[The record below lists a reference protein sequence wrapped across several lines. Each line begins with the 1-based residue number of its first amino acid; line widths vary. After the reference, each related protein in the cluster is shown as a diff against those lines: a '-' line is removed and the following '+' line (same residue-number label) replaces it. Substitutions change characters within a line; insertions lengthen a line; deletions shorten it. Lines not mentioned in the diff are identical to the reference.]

1 MAALVAVLKLALKS
15 PEVLVRAT
23 ELIEE
28 IESVYRATP
37 GLVMSREERSRLLS
51 RYWALV
57 RAVQAG

>member
-1 MAALVAVLKLALKS
+1 MLKLAVLKLAMKS
-15 PEVLVRAT
+15 PEVLGRAT

-28 IESVYRATP
+28 IQSV